1 MRLMFLS
8 ASAYEDGW
16 SLSSSCYCWERA
28 VTKDQVLGRSYEGR
42 ILYTLKFAHILQ
54 AGRN

>member
-8 ASAYEDGW
+8 ISAYEDGW
-16 SLSSSCYCWERA
+16 SLSSCYCWERD
-28 VTKDQVLGRSYEGR
+28 VTRDQVLGRSYEGR